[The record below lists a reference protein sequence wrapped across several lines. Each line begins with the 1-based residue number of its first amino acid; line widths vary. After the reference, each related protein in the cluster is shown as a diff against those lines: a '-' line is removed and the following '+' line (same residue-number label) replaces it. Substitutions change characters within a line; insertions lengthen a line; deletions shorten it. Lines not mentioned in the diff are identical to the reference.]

1 MKKFKPVLKFVGVY
15 LLIVI
20 ALSVLGIIA
29 GVLYFVISHTKP
41 SELSN
46 MLLHMDT
53 TIDVLLSDI
62 FMLAIPL
69 VLTWKFG
76 LIDLAAEFRNGR
88 DTFRNMKLP
97 ILVGVLWFLADTML
111 EDLLGIEMPEELL
124 DRFRTGTAYNDD
136 KLEIKMNNWFAYVH
150 VLNGNIDPDDIV
162 CESDISV
169 LSESELQEDMKE
181 VWEYFN
187 R

>member
-1 MKKFKPVLKFVGVY
+1 MTFELYHKLSECTDSMLFDCYERIATFGTDDNYVALDVY
-15 LLIVI
+15 WDV
-20 ALSVLGIIA
+20 SVL
-29 GVLYFVISHTKP
+29 Y
-41 SELSN
+41 
-46 MLLHMDT
+46 
-53 TIDVLLSDI
+53 
-62 FMLAIPL
+62 
-69 VLTWKFG
+69 
-76 LIDLAAEFRNGR
+76 
-88 DTFRNMKLP
+88 
-97 ILVGVLWFLADTML
+97 
-111 EDLLGIEMPEELL
+111 EDESYNRASEMPEELL

-136 KLEIKMNNWFAYVH
+136 KLEIRMNNWFAYVH

>member
-1 MKKFKPVLKFVGVY
+1 MTFELYHKLSECTDSMLFDCYERIATFGTDDNYVALDVY
-15 LLIVI
+15 GDV
-20 ALSVLGIIA
+20 SVL
-29 GVLYFVISHTKP
+29 Y
-41 SELSN
+41 
-46 MLLHMDT
+46 
-53 TIDVLLSDI
+53 
-62 FMLAIPL
+62 
-69 VLTWKFG
+69 
-76 LIDLAAEFRNGR
+76 
-88 DTFRNMKLP
+88 
-97 ILVGVLWFLADTML
+97 
-111 EDLLGIEMPEELL
+111 EDESYNRASEMPEELL

-150 VLNGNIDPDDIV
+150 VLNGNIDPDDIA